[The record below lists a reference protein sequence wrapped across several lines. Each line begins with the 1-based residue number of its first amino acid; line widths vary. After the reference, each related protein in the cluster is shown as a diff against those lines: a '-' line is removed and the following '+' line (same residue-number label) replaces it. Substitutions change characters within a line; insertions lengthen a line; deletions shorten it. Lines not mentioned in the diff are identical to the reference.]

1 MPTWVTQGPRTAVTR
16 RASPSAGE
24 CGVKDQVSRTR
35 PMYPPSIREA
45 PSLDIAIRSRNVEVT
60 EALRTTVEEK
70 VTRLTRFLDGMER
83 ADVVFSEERN
93 PRISEKEVCEVTM
106 HGHGHIVRA
115 KAAATDTFAA
125 VDRVVD
131 KLEHRMEKLKGKLIG
146 RSHPRRH
153 GSVEFANKAAPV
165 IEEDDDRFGE
175 GGLDPDGDDGSHL
188 LHARIVKTKQF
199 AIKPMTPEEAAL
211 QMELLGHDF
220 FFFTNAESGRAAVV
234 YRRAD
239 GDIGLI
245 DAT

>member
-1 MPTWVTQGPRTAVTR
+1 M
-16 RASPSAGE
+16 
-24 CGVKDQVSRTR
+24 
-35 PMYPPSIREA
+35 
-45 PSLDIAIRSRNVEVT
+45 DIAIRSRNVEVT
-60 EALRTTVEEK
+60 DALRNTVEEK

-115 KAAATDTFAA
+115 KAAATDVFAA

-153 GSVEFANKAAPV
+153 GSVEFASKSAPV
-165 IEEDDDRFGE
+165 IEDDP
-175 GGLDPDGDDGSHL
+175 GLDDETFDGGDGPDGSHL

-220 FFFTNAESGRAAVV
+220 FFFTNAETDKAAVV
-234 YRRAD
+234 YRRDD